1 MPRKLQAFYIPF
13 LIFVSFFSLLLT
25 VSIAFFPP
33 QTQTDFQWRK
43 PLTGSIF
50 ALICTLGMIAVF
62 FPRKCS
68 KVFHEN
74 SKKKSGDTSIP
85 TREKFQKS
93 SKILGLVLTHGHH
106 PEYECFLHHEFRV
119 GERTFCVACMG
130 LFSGALASFL
140 GTAMY
145 FFSGWAFGQTRS
157 LWVVF
162 GVLGVALG
170 ILQYVYFDARWRL
183 VRFFSNAFFIIGMFL
198 LLTCIDAIAQSL
210 PLNLFVIS
218 LCIFWL
224 STRILLSKRIHE
236 RIYQAGK
243 SAVSHK
249 KEGKLSVYGLAR
261 KLRRQL

>member
-1 MPRKLQAFYIPF
+1 MHRKPQAFFISF
-13 LIFVSFFSLLLT
+13 LILVSFFSLLLM
-25 VSIAFFPP
+25 VSILFFPP

-85 TREKFQKS
+85 TREKFQNS
-93 SKILGLVLTHGHH
+93 SRILGLVLTHGHH
-106 PEYECFLHHEFRV
+106 PECEYFLHHEFRV
-119 GERTFCVACMG
+119 GEKTFCVACMG

-140 GTAMY
+140 GTAIY
-145 FFSGWAFGQTRS
+145 FFSGRTVGETCP

-183 VRFFSNAFFIIGMFL
+183 VRFCSNAFFIIGMFL
-198 LLTCIDAIAQSL
+198 LLTGLDAIAQSL
-210 PLNLFVIS
+210 LLNFLIIS

-236 RIYQAGK
+236 RIYHAWK
-243 SAVSHK
+243 SAVNHK
-249 KEGKLSVYGLAR
+249 KEGKLNVYG
-261 KLRRQL
+261 